1 MVSCAECQDTGWRPV
16 PAAVGEVAGRVQ
28 RCGCRQ
34 AKDTARRLEEAGI
47 PPRYQHCSLEDF
59 DPRAYPGAP
68 AALSWAW
75 QVARDFA
82 EKYPAER
89 GGLLLVGPCGV
100 GKTHLAVAVLRKV
113 IAERGAV
120 GRFAD
125 HRDLLKQIQA
135 TFDPQNP
142 RSEASVVGP
151 LQSADV
157 LVLDDLGVGRATE
170 WALETLHYL
179 LNYRY
184 THDLATILT
193 TNLEDQAAARGTPGS
208 LGGESATETAARDLA
223 RDFEPRRT
231 LAQAIGERLRSRLY
245 EMCKRVEMS
254 GDDFRRRVLRPS
266 ADFKS

>member
-1 MVSCAECQDTGWRPV
+1 MSACPECQDTGWRPV
-16 PAAVGEVAGRVQ
+16 AGPAGSPAGTVEA
-28 RCGCRQ
+28 CPCRRQ
-34 AKDTARRLEEAGI
+34 KDLTRRLAEAGI

-59 DPRAYPGAP
+59 DRFSEAP
-68 AALSWAW
+68 ALSWAW

-82 EKYPAER
+82 DKYPAER
-89 GGLLLVGPCGV
+89 GGLLFVGPCGV

-113 IAERGAV
+113 MEDRGAT

-142 RSEASVVGP
+142 RSEASIITP
-151 LQSADV
+151 LQTADV

-179 LNYRY
+179 LNYRC

-193 TNLEDQAAARGTPGS
+193 TNLDDTPPPRAAAA
-208 LGGESATETAARDLA
+208 LDY
-223 RDFEPRRT
+223 EPRRT
-231 LAQAIGERLRSRLY
+231 LAQAIGERLRSRLF
-245 EMCKRVEMS
+245 EMCKRVEMP

-266 ADFKS
+266 ADFKA

>member
-1 MVSCAECQDTGWRPV
+1 MADCQECQDTGWRPV
-16 PAAVGEVAGRVQ
+16 GGAAEEPSGLAGEARRVE
-28 RCGCRQ
+28 RCSCRRE
-34 AKDTARRLEEAGI
+34 KDALRRLEEAGI

-68 AALSWAW
+68 ASLTWAW

-100 GKTHLAVAVLRKV
+100 GKTHLAVAVLRRL
-113 IAERGAV
+113 IAERGVA

-135 TFDPQNP
+135 TFDAQNP
-142 RSEASVVGP
+142 KSEASVVGP
-151 LQSADV
+151 LQTAEV

-170 WALETLHYL
+170 WALETLHHL

-184 THDLATILT
+184 THDLPTILT
-193 TNLEDQAAARGTPGS
+193 TNLDDQPPGPRTAGTGAI
-208 LGGESATETAARDLA
+208 E
-223 RDFEPRRT
+223 FEPRRT

-245 EMCKRVEMS
+245 EMCRRVEMS

-266 ADFKS
+266 ADFKA